1 MLLLQKML
9 RRILCMPDISSF
21 FFCMLSCSLV
31 VLCVVNEYL
40 VVRVFEYAQHKEI
53 INEQIYCNDTT
64 LRKRQLRYENN
75 EK

>member
-1 MLLLQKML
+1 
-9 RRILCMPDISSF
+9 
-21 FFCMLSCSLV
+21 MLSCSLV

-40 VVRVFEYAQHKEI
+40 VVQVFEYAQRKEI

-64 LRKRQLRYENN
+64 LWKQQLHYENN